1 MKKFIITSFFV
12 AVFLLANQGLI
23 MAQENESQI
32 KIDITREVDGKTEKF
47 SKTYS
52 SKEEMEA
59 DEELQSFSEDMDQV
73 TRVAVAPGGTQTIKI
88 QKTDS
93 SSSYAFDFDT
103 EVKKVVKKMKSYDD
117 MDDDSLSV
125 KLQKQIYKLEE
136 ALANLGL
143 DIKEEIE
150 ILGDMDWDE
159 IRERHKIMII
169 DEEEEID
176 ELITENEESSK
187 QITISSIDDNE
198 LGKRGK
204 VGKNELLELEVL
216 DYYPNPSPGRFRLK
230 FQLKEEGPLN
240 VKVYNIE
247 GQEVFVRYFP
257 RYSGVFSELIDL
269 RGQDAG
275 MYLLEISHDK
285 KRLVRKMVI
294 Q

>member
-12 AVFLLANQGLI
+12 AVYLLANQGLV

-32 KIDITREVDGKTEKF
+32 TIDITREVDGKTEKF

-73 TRVAVAPGGTQTIKI
+73 TRVAVAPGGTQNIKI

-103 EVKKVVKKMKSYDD
+103 EVKKVVKKMKSYDE

-240 VKVYNIE
+240 VKVYNLE

-275 MYLLEISHDK
+275 MYLLEISHHK